1 MAHRDMKNC
10 LTSLIYQENANSTAQ
25 GSIISHL
32 LEWLLSKKQGKTNVG
47 EDVEKREPLYTIGET
62 ANWCSHCG
70 KE

>member
-1 MAHRDMKNC
+1 MKNC

-25 GSIISHL
+25 GNIISHL
-32 LEWLLSKKQGKTNVG
+32 LEWLLSKKQGKTNG